1 MHVLVTG
8 ATGFLGRRCIQLLL
22 ARGHEVT
29 ALARQSNAL
38 EGLAQ
43 SFSIPHTGFDILHDS
58 LENFACEQKIDAVIH
73 LAWASLGHYNDE
85 RHILEY
91 FPKHLLFLQ
100 HIASLGVKNFTITGT
115 SLEYGLK
122 EGELKEDAL
131 CQPVTA
137 YGKGKLDLYEKFSEF
152 CSNAS
157 VKIKWL
163 RLFYM
168 YADDQPEKT
177 LWGQLRKAHEAGLTE
192 FNMSQGDQVRDYL
205 HADAVADMI
214 VCASMQNMTHGLINV
229 GSGKKTQVIEIV
241 QKFMEERQASFV
253 LNRGFYPYPTYEPF
267 SFWANIEKLSLFYK

>member
-8 ATGFLGRRCIQLLL
+8 ATGFLGRRCIKLLL

-29 ALARQSNAL
+29 ALSRQSDTL
-38 EGLAQ
+38 KKLAQ
-43 SFSIPHTGFDILHDS
+43 NFSIPYMAFDILHDS
-58 LENFACEQKIDAVIH
+58 LENFVCEQKIDAVIH
-73 LAWASLGHYNDE
+73 LAWGNLGQYNE
-85 RHILEY
+85 ACHLVEY
-91 FPKHLLFLQ
+91 PLKHGLFLECL
-100 HIASLGVKNFTITGT
+100 ASLGVKNFTVTGT

-122 EGELKEDAL
+122 EGELDEAMI

-137 YGKGKLDLYEKFSEF
+137 YGKGKLALYKKFSDF
-152 CSNAS
+152 CLENSLY
-157 VKIKWL
+157 VKWL

-177 LWGQLRKAHEAGLTE
+177 LWGQLRKAHESGWAE

-214 VCASMQNMTHGLINV
+214 VGASMQNTTQGIINV

-241 QKFMEERQASFV
+241 QKFMEERQSSFT